1 MGVQVASGYAPAVP
15 LTHARIL
22 YASLPGVAAS
32 TGEADGFPA
41 TSADNPLT
49 YSGYVPDALPATWTK
64 TLDGASPWAS
74 VDCVGIAAHTLGT
87 SGVSVTVEYTDGGSP
102 EVWTPIMT
110 HIPAD
115 DSPIMLL
122 FDPVSAAAVRL
133 VFESFTS
140 PETTPFVGVIYIGE
154 ALAMQRAL
162 YGGHSPIDLARITVI
177 RPNKSERGQWLGRS
191 IIRSGSAGAWSWRHL
206 KADWY
211 RTYFDPFVE
220 SARTQP
226 FFIAWRPETYP
237 VAAYCWT
244 EGDITPSNMGV
255 KDFMQVTLE
264 AEGLAIE

>member
-1 MGVQVASGYAPAVP
+1 
-15 LTHARIL
+15 
-22 YASLPGVAAS
+22 
-32 TGEADGFPA
+32 
-41 TSADNPLT
+41 
-49 YSGYVPDALPATWTK
+49 
-64 TLDGASPWAS
+64 
-74 VDCVGIAAHTLGT
+74 
-87 SGVSVTVEYTDGGSP
+87 
-102 EVWTPIMT
+102 
-110 HIPAD
+110 
-115 DSPIMLL
+115 
-122 FDPVSAAAVRL
+122 
-133 VFESFTS
+133 
-140 PETTPFVGVIYIGE
+140 
-154 ALAMQRAL
+154 
-162 YGGHSPIDLARITVI
+162 VI

-191 IIRSGSAGAWSWRHL
+191 IIRGGSAGSWSWRHL